1 MTTRPAKL
9 GSMTSSDT
17 HIAEAASVVLAR
29 NLVAILVGAGVRHWF
44 YSPGSRNAPLG
55 YALADLAAAGDIE
68 LTVRIDERDAAFM
81 ALGAAKTDVLA
92 AVVMTSGTAV
102 GNALPAVMEASHAGV
117 PLIVLSADRP
127 VRLRGSG
134 ANQTTWQP
142 GIFANFVR
150 FEADIDSEA
159 NLEASLECLLSAARG
174 ENQGEA
180 KTGAAFPCDP
190 GPVHLNV
197 CFDEPLTPA
206 AVRTVGGNAAPTGKS
221 KPRLHAPRSRGT
233 VLVVGSFPGKS
244 FPDEPQLWREVAAK
258 RIPVCSEPGAGKW
271 REHPNAVRCYSN
283 IMTDQDW
290 FEAIDRAVVIGR
302 PTLTRPITRLIQSE
316 KAEFFEIA
324 GQRVNLDDA
333 EHPRWH
339 SAAALSQ
346 SLAPHAGEWLDEWR
360 STGETLAENLVSEWG
375 MYQACADI
383 WESGSDLFLGA
394 SLTIRAFD
402 AVAGTSEKPGRVV
415 FANRGLAG
423 IDGTLASAWGVAL
436 ACGKALRVV
445 LGDVSYCHD
454 LGQLNL
460 GTTETVPDLQ
470 IVVLDNHGGRIFADL
485 EHGAAPEEVLK
496 RMFLT
501 EQRAVNETLGWQCFT
516 ARNRDELRA
525 LLEVPIRGVSV
536 LRVQCGV
543 G

>member
-1 MTTRPAKL
+1 MTTQPAKL
-9 GSMTSSDT
+9 GSMTSSDP

-81 ALGAAKTDVLA
+81 ALGAAKTGVLA

-142 GIFANFVR
+142 GIFSNFVR

-159 NLEASLECLLSAARG
+159 DLEASLKCLLSAALG

-180 KTGAAFPCDP
+180 KTGASFPCDP

-197 CFDEPLTPA
+197 CFEEPLTPA
-206 AVRTVGGNAAPTGKS
+206 AVRTTDGNTADTSES
-221 KPRLHAPRSRGT
+221 KPRLPAPHGRGT
-233 VLVVGSFPGKS
+233 VLVVGSFPGDS
-244 FPDEPQLWREVAAK
+244 FLDEPQLWREAAAK

-283 IMTDQDW
+283 IMADQDW

-302 PTLTRPITRLIQSE
+302 PTLTRPITRLMQSE

-324 GQRVNLDDA
+324 GQRVNLDGA
-333 EHPRWH
+333 QHPRWH
-339 SAAALSQ
+339 SASALCT
-346 SLAPHAGEWLDEWR
+346 SLAPHVGEWLEEWR
-360 STGETLAENLVSEWG
+360 SAGETLAENLASKWG
-375 MYQACADI
+375 MYQVCADI

-402 AVAGTSEKPGRVV
+402 AVAGTCEKPGRAV

-436 ACGKALRVV
+436 ARGKALRVV

-470 IVVLDNHGGRIFADL
+470 IVVLDNHGGRIFAGL
-485 EHGAAPEEVLK
+485 EHGAAPKDVLT

-516 ARNRDELRA
+516 AGSRDELRA

-536 LRVQCGV
+536 LRVLCGV